1 MKATDIISLA
11 ASQIGTVEKPNN
23 EVLYNTVYYGRRVNG
38 SAYAWC
44 CTFVWWLF
52 YALGESKLFYDG
64 GKTASCTTLMNHHK
78 SKGEFVTGGYKPGD
92 LALFSWSGN
101 KSVAEHI
108 GIIESASGSSVTTI
122 EGNTSLSSNTNGGG
136 VMRRVRNISLV
147 IGAVRPAYEAQDKP
161 VLKKG
166 SKGEL
171 VRELQTRLNSLGFNC
186 GTVDGDF
193 GPKTD
198 SAVRAF
204 QKAAKIGVDGIVG
217 PQTWAAL
224 ESWSAKPS
232 VPMIV
237 SKDILPISQPG
248 TGLDK
253 IPNSTSGSFY
263 GAFKDVAGKIYYAP
277 VSICVAKGKTY
288 RSVSCHYFEGYPESV
303 IYRTQTGQL
312 GIKRVSSTSELPALS
327 WAVGGMGLLDF
338 YDPPAEGFKKIG
350 NLDFS
355 DVLRKTNHVMLGVK
369 GEKIYQVF
377 CANMTAQEVNSK
389 AKSMGLEMAIM
400 LDGGHIAGI
409 NGDVKINTEITQYY
423 VIQGI

>member
-1 MKATDIISLA
+1 MSRYIHYLRHDVEQNCLKFIDLMAMEGFPVLVTETTRTDAEQYQHYLKG
-11 ASQIGTVEKPNN
+11 ASQ
-23 EVLYNTVYYGRRVNG
+23 
-38 SAYAWC
+38 A
-44 CTFVWWLF
+44 
-52 YALGESKLFYDG
+52 
-64 GKTASCTTLMNHHK
+64 KTPSFH
-78 SKGEFVTGGYKPGD
+78 
-92 LALFSWSGN
+92 
-101 KSVAEHI
+101 AEHAGLAFDVCKNVKGQEYSDERFWEAAGRI
-108 GIIESASGSSVTTI
+108 GKAMGFTW
-122 EGNTSLSSNTNGGG
+122 GGDWAF
-136 VMRRVRNISLV
+136 V
-147 IGAVRPAYEAQDKP
+147 DKP
-161 VLKKG
+161 HFQWDNRGKFTGTMIRNKQYPPTMPLFTGVIPPPAEAPKPTLRKG
-166 SKGEL
+166 SKGSD
-171 VRELQTRLNSLGFNC
+171 VYILQDRLNSLGFNC

-198 SAVRAF
+198 AAVRAF
-204 QKAAKIGVDGIVG
+204 QKAAGIGVDGIVG

-248 TGLDK
+248 TGLNK

-389 AKSMGLEMAIM
+389 AREMGLEMAIM

-423 VIQGI
+423 VIQGK